1 MMHGTQ
7 RMQQE
12 ARLEKRLRH
21 KLLAELQ
28 ESEERQTIFFRAA
41 TPYSKYD
48 AQGLILMSGRVNP
61 HEVLDFPGQVLD
73 LPDEEL
79 PHPH

>member
-1 MMHGTQ
+1 MLDNKSSGETFIT
-7 RMQQE
+7 
-12 ARLEKRLRH
+12 
-21 KLLAELQ
+21 
-28 ESEERQTIFFRAA
+28 SSSSSFIV
-41 TPYSKYD
+41 PYSKYD

-79 PHPH
+79 PLPH